1 MPLSQLQLAGTVLA
15 FSYVILRGLDR
26 LGYEGIE
33 DADQDAYLYRW
44 NVVGHVM
51 GVHDDLLAGSF
62 AEADAHF
69 EAIRTPLMGRSDDGV
84 KLANALVNFMQGQ
97 VPGWLPFLKPL
108 PRMLMSVV
116 CDAPTIE
123 MLEIKLARHERL
135 MVTPMLHIM
144 RLWGHADEA
153 AMRDLA
159 PLRAGTRWLF
169 GRTARRLLSTPRGS
183 RRGDFTVPAVLRDQ
197 WGLPPQS
204 GPPPVAQ
211 AG

>member
-97 VPGWLPFLKPL
+97 VPGWLPFLSKLVIALFVLAAVLLWLGGPASFWTAASL
-108 PRMLMSVV
+108 WQKVGRLCGV
-116 CDAPTIE
+116 CAAGAVAYFAALWLLGFRLRDFNRRDVTADAPPAAE
-123 MLEIKLARHERL
+123 
-135 MVTPMLHIM
+135 
-144 RLWGHADEA
+144 AD
-153 AMRDLA
+153 
-159 PLRAGTRWLF
+159 
-169 GRTARRLLSTPRGS
+169 S
-183 RRGDFTVPAVLRDQ
+183 
-197 WGLPPQS
+197 
-204 GPPPVAQ
+204 
-211 AG
+211 